1 MTASQKL
8 WPDDRPRGG
17 EWAPIYRSLKLVFSV
32 DGKCVF
38 AASFHG
44 DVHEPPKNVIRVRKG
59 YPLQHDICINFSTL
73 GAGSQNI
80 EDERKIN
87 ASEIGV
93 GRSSA
98 AKVTINEAFE
108 GWIKLLYLVE

>member
-1 MTASQKL
+1 MTYVSISRL
-8 WPDDRPRGG
+8 WG
-17 EWAPIYRSLKLVFSV
+17 
-32 DGKCVF
+32 
-38 AASFHG
+38 
-44 DVHEPPKNVIRVRKG
+44 
-59 YPLQHDICINFSTL
+59 T
-73 GAGSQNI
+73 GSQNI
-80 EDERKIN
+80 EYERKIN